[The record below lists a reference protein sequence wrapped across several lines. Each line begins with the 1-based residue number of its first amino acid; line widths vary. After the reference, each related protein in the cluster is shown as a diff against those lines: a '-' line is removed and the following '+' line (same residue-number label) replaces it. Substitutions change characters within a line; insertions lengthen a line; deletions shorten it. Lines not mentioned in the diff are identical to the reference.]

1 MLPTKHCGKKTQS
14 LNTKEISYAY
24 IFEAK
29 RHSEYIFFFSKRS
42 NPRHGNRNKV
52 CVPQTVYLLNL
63 R

>member
-29 RHSEYIFFFSKRS
+29 RHSEYIFFFLKEVI
-42 NPRHGNRNKV
+42 HVMGIEIKFV
-52 CVPQTVYLLNL
+52 FHKLYIY
-63 R
+63 